1 MTRPDPHPP
10 ARLQLAHITKRYPA
24 VVANSDVSM
33 TVQPGEVHAV
43 LGENGAGK
51 STLMKIIYGS
61 VKPDEGT
68 VMFNGQPVHI
78 RNPQEARVLGISM
91 VFQHFSLFDTL
102 TVAENVWLGLDKSLS
117 LAEVTQR
124 ITAKASEYGLDIDP
138 ARPVH
143 TLSVGEMQRVE
154 IIRSLLTNPQLLI
167 LDEPTSVLTPQAVEK
182 LFVVL
187 KKLASEGCSILY
199 ISHKLHEIR
208 ELCSAC
214 TVLRGGKVTGVCN
227 PQEESNAS
235 LSRLMIGAEP
245 PELEHRALKAGDTVL
260 RVNGLTLPRE
270 DQFGVDLEAISL
282 QVRAGEVVGIAGV
295 SGNGQKEL
303 LYALSGEDTRADAPM
318 IEVLGRDVARFGPG
332 RRRAYGVHFVPEER
346 LGRGAVPTLG
356 LAHNLLLTRREALGR
371 SGWINV
377 KALQAQA
384 SEIIRRFNV
393 KAGGPNAAA
402 RSLSGGNLQKFIV
415 GREIEANPKLL
426 IVSQPT
432 WGVDVGAS
440 AQIRGEI
447 LALRDAGCAV
457 LVVSEELDELFEICD
472 RLYVIAKGRLSP
484 SVDRARATVPQIGEW
499 MSGLW
504 DTTSGHP
511 EPFDELR
518 TGSVEG
524 LAGASTGSARTGLA
538 GTATGGHHVQA

>member
-1 MTRPDPHPP
+1 MSSPP
-10 ARLQLAHITKRYPA
+10 RLQLTQITKRYPG
-24 VVANSDVSM
+24 VVANDQVSL
-33 TVQPGEVHAV
+33 TVEPGTVHAV

-51 STLMKIIYGS
+51 STLMKIIYGA
-61 VKPDEGT
+61 VKPDDGA
-68 VMFNGQPVHI
+68 VLFNGKAVHI
-78 RNPQEARVLGISM
+78 RNPQEARALGISM

-117 LAEVTQR
+117 LQEVSES
-124 ITAKASEYGLDIDP
+124 ISVKAREYGLDVDP

-143 TLSVGEMQRVE
+143 SLSVGEMQRVE
-154 IIRSLLTNPQLLI
+154 IIRALLTNPQLLI

-187 KKLASEGCSILY
+187 RQLASEGCSILY

-208 ELCSAC
+208 ELCTAC
-214 TVLRGGKVTGVCN
+214 TVMRGGKVTGVCD
-227 PQEESNAS
+227 PRQESNAS

-245 PELEHRALKAGDTVL
+245 PQLHARDYAPKDVVL
-260 RVNGLTLPRE
+260 DVQSLSLPS
-270 DQFGVDLEAISL
+270 DDPFGTSLQDILL

-295 SGNGQKEL
+295 SGNGQSEL
-303 LYALSGEDTRADAPM
+303 LYALSGENPRSPVGSIRVAGT
-318 IEVLGRDVARFGPG
+318 DVSRMGPG
-332 RRRAYGVHFVPEER
+332 RRRKMGLHFVPEER

-356 LAHNLLLTRREALGR
+356 LAQNLLLSRHDAIGAGGWLRLGQLR
-371 SGWINV
+371 QQAEDIISRYKV
-377 KALQAQA
+377 KA
-384 SEIIRRFNV
+384 S
-393 KAGGPNAAA
+393 GPDAAA
-402 RSLSGGNLQKFIV
+402 KSLSGGNLQKFIM
-415 GREIEANPKLL
+415 GREIEAKPKLL

-440 AQIRGEI
+440 AQIRGEM

-484 SVDRARATVPQIGEW
+484 PVMRADASVERIGEW

-504 DTTSGHP
+504 DDRQEVAH
-511 EPFDELR
+511 
-518 TGSVEG
+518 
-524 LAGASTGSARTGLA
+524 A
-538 GTATGGHHVQA
+538 QA

>member
-1 MTRPDPHPP
+1 
-10 ARLQLAHITKRYPA
+10 
-24 VVANSDVSM
+24 
-33 TVQPGEVHAV
+33 PGEVHAV

-61 VKPDEGT
+61 VKPDEGS
-68 VMFNGQPVHI
+68 VMFNGRPVHI
-78 RNPQEARVLGISM
+78 RNPQEARALGISM

-117 LAEVTQR
+117 LTEVGAS
-124 ITAKASEYGLDIDP
+124 ITAKAAEYGLEIDP
-138 ARPVH
+138 NRPVH

-187 KKLASEGCSILY
+187 KKLSSEGCSILY

-208 ELCSAC
+208 ELCTAC
-214 TVLRGGKVTGVCN
+214 TVLRGGVVTGVCN

-245 PELEHRALKAGDTVL
+245 PALTVRKLQAGAEVL
-260 RVNGLTLPRE
+260 QVEGLTQDSE
-270 DQFGVDLEAISL
+270 DPFGTHL
-282 QVRAGEVVGIAGV
+282 QDVALCVRAGEVVGIAGV
-295 SGNGQKEL
+295 SGNGQSEL
-303 LYALSGEDTRADAPM
+303 LFALSGESTRAPPGS
-318 IEVLGRDVARFGPG
+318 IRVGSRDVAQMTPG
-332 RRRAYGVHFVPEER
+332 RRRALGLHFVPEER
-346 LGRGAVPTLG
+346 LGRGAVPTLS
-356 LAHNLLLTRREALGR
+356 LAQNLLLSRRDALGVG
-371 SGWINV
+371 GWLRLGVLKRQAEGVIARYNV
-377 KALQAQA
+377 KA
-384 SEIIRRFNV
+384 N
-393 KAGGPNAAA
+393 GPGAAA
-402 RSLSGGNLQKFIV
+402 KSLSGGNLQKFIV
-415 GREIEANPKLL
+415 GREIEAKPKLL

-472 RLYVIAKGRLSP
+472 RLHVIAKGRLSP
-484 SVDRARATVPQIGEW
+484 SVDRADASVELIGEW

-504 DTTSGHP
+504 DSGAARQK
-511 EPFDELR
+511 E
-518 TGSVEG
+518 
-524 LAGASTGSARTGLA
+524 SADA
-538 GTATGGHHVQA
+538 AA